1 MKCQHTLGKDSRFAT
16 PQLAIEMKIEGPVA
30 CGAFLDFVRD
40 IRLILLAI
48 GESAIIHNPPVN

>member
-1 MKCQHTLGKDSRFAT
+1 MGKDYRFST
-16 PQLAIEMKIEGPVA
+16 PQLAIEMKIEGSVA